1 MVFRCA
7 PVPTSANNNGEAM
20 EHFSSNEY
28 LLARQYIV
36 DSIYRY
42 CRAMDR
48 IDRELGLSLWTDDAI
63 LDYGPIFR
71 GPARDFIERACSDH
85 ERMEATSHQVTNIL
99 IEFDGDLQSAESEA
113 YVTAA
118 LRDART
124 GTRQD
129 RTIRGR
135 YMDSWVRAGSRWLIA
150 RRTFQHDLTS
160 ITPAL

>member
-1 MVFRCA
+1 
-7 PVPTSANNNGEAM
+7 
-20 EHFSSNEY
+20 
-28 LLARQYIV
+28 
-36 DSIYRY
+36 
-42 CRAMDR
+42 MDR
-48 IDRELGLSLWTDDAI
+48 IDRELGLSLWADGAI

-71 GPARDFIERACSDH
+71 GAARDFIERACSDH

-99 IEFDGDLQSAESEA
+99 IEFDGGLQSAESET

-135 YMDSWVRAGSRWLIA
+135 YLDSWVKADSRWLITK
-150 RRTFQHDLTS
+150 RSFEHDLTS
-160 ITPAL
+160 LTPAL